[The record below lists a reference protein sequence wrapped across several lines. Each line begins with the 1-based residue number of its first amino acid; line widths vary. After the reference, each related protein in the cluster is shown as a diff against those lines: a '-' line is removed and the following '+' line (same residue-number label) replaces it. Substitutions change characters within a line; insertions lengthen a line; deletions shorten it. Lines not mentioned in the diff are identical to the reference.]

1 MAADDLTSPGGFW
14 QVWRKRLRRVTVL
27 GSLLVLTGAFA
38 LFVAG
43 WLIFVDDPH
52 GGEPVVVVALDHPTA
67 IQADS
72 GDDLGIRPTVDSR
85 EAAPLPSGHSQPPA
99 DIVIS
104 DPLAAPSNYTGPRS
118 PGAQS
123 SGPASGGTVVA
134 SLDTSLLESGPYGP
148 LPVIDRDGRRA
159 AEVYSAAT
167 GTISEEQPRIAIL
180 IGGMGLSIT
189 ATEAAIDRLPR
200 EVTLAFAPYG
210 DETDRLTSR
219 ARQSG
224 HELALQVPL
233 EPYDYPDN
241 DPGPHTLLTGLSV
254 DQNRDRLHWV
264 MSRFTGYVGIVN
276 YMGARFTAS
285 DQSLRPILGELRDR
299 GLIYVDDGS
308 SSRSVAGH
316 IASEV
321 GLPFAKA
328 DIVVDAVPARADIDA
343 QLARLED
350 IARQKGVAVGVASGL
365 PIAIDAIDAWADGL
379 QGKGIVLIPA
389 SAAASGGET

>member
-1 MAADDLTSPGGFW
+1 M
-14 QVWRKRLRRVTVL
+14 
-27 GSLLVLTGAFA
+27 
-38 LFVAG
+38 
-43 WLIFVDDPH
+43 
-52 GGEPVVVVALDHPTA
+52 
-67 IQADS
+67 
-72 GDDLGIRPTVDSR
+72 
-85 EAAPLPSGHSQPPA
+85 
-99 DIVIS
+99 
-104 DPLAAPSNYTGPRS
+104 
-118 PGAQS
+118 
-123 SGPASGGTVVA
+123 
-134 SLDTSLLESGPYGP
+134 
-148 LPVIDRDGRRA
+148 
-159 AEVYSAAT
+159 
-167 GTISEEQPRIAIL
+167 
-180 IGGMGLSIT
+180 
-189 ATEAAIDRLPR
+189 
-200 EVTLAFAPYG
+200 
-210 DETDRLTSR
+210 
-219 ARQSG
+219 
-224 HELALQVPL
+224 PL

-285 DQSLRPILGELRDR
+285 DQSLRPMLGELRDR

-308 SSRSVAGH
+308 SSRSVAGR